1 MTAVGLRAPTLAPY
15 DADLV
20 RAALDRLDH
29 TARTMERK
37 WGVGRLRLLVD
48 DVLRAKFDRQAR
60 LLDGV
65 LWTDDPNVRGDGKTI
80 LAQVDAMARGWSALD
95 AAATAA
101 GHAPKPPAWIEC
113 PSPDGR
119 LFVVV
124 PDNADASLL
133 DDQLRGRAA
142 SVYTAA
148 EIGRLLQA
156 WPDIATAKATFPG
169 ATVTEIRPRRAPDW
183 EVGDD
188 IPW

>member
-1 MTAVGLRAPTLAPY
+1 MITVGLRAPSLPPY

-48 DVLRAKFDRQAR
+48 DILRAKFDRQAK

-65 LWTDDPNVRGDGKTI
+65 LWTEDPNARGDSRTI
-80 LAQVDAMARGWSALD
+80 LAQIDAMERGWRKLD
-95 AAATAA
+95 AVA
-101 GHAPKPPAWIEC
+101 GVAHVPKPSTWIEC
-113 PSPDGR
+113 VAPAGQ

-148 EIGRLLQA
+148 EVGRLLEA
-156 WPDIATAKATFPG
+156 WPQVATAKAVFPG
-169 ATVTEIRPRRAPDW
+169 ATVTEIRSRRAPDW

-188 IPW
+188 LPF

>member
-1 MTAVGLRAPTLAPY
+1 MTAAPAVDLRAPSLPPY

-48 DVLRAKFDRQAR
+48 DLLRAKFDRQAR

-65 LWTDDPNVRGDGKTI
+65 LWTENSRSPEI
-80 LAQVDAMARGWSALD
+80 LAQIDAMARGWLALD
-95 AAATAA
+95 AAAKAA

-113 PSPDGR
+113 MAPGGA

-133 DDQLRGRAA
+133 DDHLRGRAA

-148 EIGRLLQA
+148 EVGRLLEA
-156 WPDIATAKATFPG
+156 WPGIATAKAAFPG
-169 ATVTEIRPRRAPDW
+169 AQVTEIRPRRAPDW